1 MKIFFG
7 NDNFRNRIHSWLSK
21 TYFGFILE
29 LVIIVF
35 AVVGIV
41 FSLVFAG
48 MQFGVF
54 NVRGSIDNRNEF
66 YNVAKEEA
74 STDANLLL
82 IEKIQA
88 GFRKDMKVVRKSVFP
103 DVSFAWIDTAEWN
116 TLSIAL
122 TKDREV
128 IRKAAEDASISPRI
142 LVSVIIAEQI
152 RFFTSNR
159 ESYKKFFEPLKIL
172 GTLSQFSLGVSG
184 IKPETAK
191 LIEEN
196 LKNPNSQFYISKEY
210 ENLLD
215 YKDSNIDIN
224 DSVSTEI
231 NIENGTRKGTSTDGI
246 YGRLTDDHNHYYSYL
261 YTALFIKEIE
271 SQWKREGY
279 DISNRPEIL
288 ATIFNLGFDKSI
300 PKKDPETAGSIIEIG
315 GEKISFGR
323 LSYEFFYS
331 GELLD
336 IFGF

>member
-1 MKIFFG
+1 M
-7 NDNFRNRIHSWLSK
+7 S
-21 TYFGFILE
+21 E
-29 LVIIVF
+29 LIIIIF

-41 FSLVFAG
+41 FSLVFVG

-54 NVRGSIDNRNEF
+54 NVKGSIDNRNEF
-66 YNVAKEEA
+66 YDVAKEEA

-88 GFRKDMKVVRKSVFP
+88 SFRKKMKEVRESVFP

-196 LKNPNSQFYISKEY
+196 LKNPSSQFYISKEY

-215 YKDSNIDIN
+215 YKDHYIKIN
-224 DSVSTEI
+224 DSVSSKISAEKVT
-231 NIENGTRKGTSTDGI
+231 TSSSSVVASKDGTSTDGI
-246 YGRLTDDHNHYYSYL
+246 YSRLTDDHNHYYSYL